1 MIRAARRGFSI
12 FERHSLRRFAAR
24 VIRSHRRDHARHRAS
39 RRFKFGDV
47 ARYDDRRRRARYDD
61 DYDESA
67 GRLASDMSDV
77 LNGLSASALHLRRTA
92 ADDEREALLIVL
104 DFLMG
109 SSIDD
114 IATARRGAS
123 RSVVENALRV
133 VMLKYGFRA
142 WQEQDP

>member
-1 MIRAARRGFSI
+1 LIRAAPRGFSI

-39 RRFKFGDV
+39 RRLGLGDV
-47 ARYDDRRRRARYDD
+47 ARYGDRRRRARYDD
-61 DYDESA
+61 DDESA
-67 GRLASDMSDV
+67 GRLATGMSDV
-77 LNGLSASALHLRRTA
+77 LNGLSASALHLRRVA

-133 VMLKYGFRA
+133 VMLKYGFKA
-142 WQEQDP
+142 SQEQEP